1 MMVSRMKRRLERAV
15 TVGLVAG
22 MVASSWSGWSVGT
35 PAQAADSAI
44 ATAKGA
50 INVITGTIDAGGV
63 ILDGSGKVI
72 GKASGAS
79 GAGAAEST
87 GEETAAQPA
96 DAPIVGN
103 MADILSLSLDNRR
116 AELDRL
122 IGNAIASGKINATQG
137 ADLRSELDTLQHAE
151 IDARASDTS
160 LAFSRA
166 VGIAHELE
174 TINGRIT
181 NIINVPPL
189 SPLIIS
195 DADKKSER
203 LVVTTVRRLGT
214 PLNSLGDITAGAVD
228 GTGAVV
234 DAAGKKVTTIL
245 ATTGGAATAA
255 PKVGTT
261 AFGVHS
267 VVDILDARRAE
278 MERLTYQAERSGKLT
293 ADQAATFR
301 FEIYALGN
309 TESEMRGEDG
319 VITFDEAALLAKS
332 IDEQSIPLARALG
345 ITLLPFALKDATGN
359 YKIALN
365 AYRGRT
371 VDEMHV
377 NDGDDDGKK
386 GKPRT
391 GDAAAPDTGG
401 GGGSEVTANATT
413 AGASGSTD
421 SGLGINRNNPAGSG
435 DTTSDGD
442 GGGDDFAAA
451 AAPSGGQAPV
461 KVASAATGTETTG
474 TTSKSAGF
482 TSAPVNT
489 ATVPIGTTERL
500 VIDYT
505 PDNVPDTWLAIF
517 DSRRMQLEQA
527 IALSFARGKLEDRQ
541 ANKLRQELA
550 AVSRAI
556 AHGRSGP
563 EPITMDEATVIAGD
577 LDKLSKHI
585 ADASGMPPF
594 PVLVADP
601 DARLR
606 IVLENF
612 GNITSVNSIR
622 NVVYAITLDSRRQEL
637 ENRIESTISSGKL
650 STEEAGKFRNWL
662 NRIANVQRSDSQT
675 GIVDANKALF
685 LAVEMDLLMSQ
696 LPAGVASDLTPL
708 VVGTRFML
716 IANQVIMV
724 DENSV
729 RRADL
734 EARIDRKVIN
744 GQLSDVQASKLRD
757 QINQVT
763 GTAGKGADDA
773 SDPKEMAQRFAS
785 FDELYAKVQ

>member
-1 MMVSRMKRRLERAV
+1 MVSRMKRRFERAA
-15 TVGLVAG
+15 TVGLLAG
-22 MVASSWSGWSVGT
+22 MVASYLCGWSSNAPV
-35 PAQAADSAI
+35 QAADSAI

-72 GKASGAS
+72 GKASAAS
-79 GAGAAEST
+79 GAPATESA

-103 MADILSLSLDNRR
+103 IADILSLSLDNRR

-151 IDARASDTS
+151 IDARASEAS
-160 LAFSRA
+160 LTFSRA
-166 VGIAHELE
+166 LGIAHELE

-189 SPLIIS
+189 APIIIT
-195 DADKKSER
+195 DGDKKSER

-214 PLNSLGDITAGAVD
+214 PLSSLGDITAGAVD
-228 GTGAVV
+228 GTGAVI

-245 ATTGGAATAA
+245 ATTGGAANAA

-267 VVDILDARRAE
+267 IVDILDARRAE

-293 ADQAATFR
+293 ADQAAAFR

-319 VITFDEAALLAKS
+319 VISFDEAALLAKS

-386 GKPRT
+386 GMQRT
-391 GDAAAPDTGG
+391 GDD
-401 GGGSEVTANATT
+401 TT
-413 AGASGSTD
+413 ATPTNTASAASTD
-421 SGLGINRNNPAGSG
+421 SGRGIARNNPAGGG
-435 DTTSDGD
+435 DTTADAD
-442 GGGDDFAAA
+442 GGGDDFTE
-451 AAPSGGQAPV
+451 APV
-461 KVASAATGTETTG
+461 KVASAATGTDTTG
-474 TTSKSAGF
+474 TTSKAAGF

-527 IALSFARGKLEDRQ
+527 IALAFARGKLEERQ

-585 ADASGMPPF
+585 TDTAGMPPF

-637 ENRIESTISSGKL
+637 ENRIESTIASGKL
-650 STEEAGKFRNWL
+650 STDEAGKFRNWL

-744 GQLSDVQASKLRD
+744 GQLSDAQAGKLRD

-773 SDPKEMAQRFAS
+773 GDPKEMAQRFAS

>member
-1 MMVSRMKRRLERAV
+1 MVSRMKRRFERAA
-15 TVGLVAG
+15 TVGLLAG
-22 MVASSWSGWSVGT
+22 MVASYLCGWSSNAPV
-35 PAQAADSAI
+35 QAADSAI

-72 GKASGAS
+72 GKASAAS
-79 GAGAAEST
+79 GAPATESA

-103 MADILSLSLDNRR
+103 IADILSLSLDNRR

-151 IDARASDTS
+151 IDARASEAS
-160 LAFSRA
+160 LTFSRA
-166 VGIAHELE
+166 LGIAHELE
-174 TINGRIT
+174 TINARIT

-189 SPLIIS
+189 APIIIT
-195 DADKKSER
+195 DGDKKSER

-214 PLNSLGDITAGAVD
+214 PLSSLGDITAGAVD
-228 GTGAVV
+228 GTGAVI

-245 ATTGGAATAA
+245 ATTGGAANAA

-267 VVDILDARRAE
+267 IVDILDARRAE

-293 ADQAATFR
+293 ADQAAAFR

-319 VITFDEAALLAKS
+319 VISFDEAALLAKS

-386 GKPRT
+386 GMQRT
-391 GDAAAPDTGG
+391 GDD
-401 GGGSEVTANATT
+401 TT
-413 AGASGSTD
+413 ATPTNTASAASTD
-421 SGLGINRNNPAGSG
+421 SGRGIARNNPAGGG
-435 DTTSDGD
+435 DTTADAD
-442 GGGDDFAAA
+442 GGGDDFTE
-451 AAPSGGQAPV
+451 APV
-461 KVASAATGTETTG
+461 KVASAATGTDTTG
-474 TTSKSAGF
+474 TTSKAAGF

-527 IALSFARGKLEDRQ
+527 IALAFARGKLEERQ

-585 ADASGMPPF
+585 TDTAGMPPF

-637 ENRIESTISSGKL
+637 ENRIESTIASGKL
-650 STEEAGKFRNWL
+650 STDEAGKFRNWL

-744 GQLSDVQASKLRD
+744 GQLSDAQAGKLRD

-773 SDPKEMAQRFAS
+773 GDPKEMAQRFAS

>member
-1 MMVSRMKRRLERAV
+1 MVSRMKRRFERAA
-15 TVGLVAG
+15 TVSLLAG
-22 MVASSWSGWSVGT
+22 MVASYLCGWSSNAPV
-35 PAQAADSAI
+35 QAADSAI

-79 GAGAAEST
+79 GAPATESA

-151 IDARASDTS
+151 IDARASEAS
-160 LAFSRA
+160 LTFSRA
-166 VGIAHELE
+166 IGIAHELE

-189 SPLIIS
+189 SPLIIA

-214 PLNSLGDITAGAVD
+214 PLNTLGDITAGAVD

-293 ADQAATFR
+293 ADQAAAFR

-359 YKIALN
+359 YKVALN
-365 AYRGRT
+365 AYKGRS

-386 GKPRT
+386 GMQRT
-391 GDAAAPDTGG
+391 GDAAAADTGG
-401 GGGSEVTANATT
+401 
-413 AGASGSTD
+413 
-421 SGLGINRNNPAGSG
+421 G

-442 GGGDDFAAA
+442 GGGGDDFASAA

-474 TTSKSAGF
+474 TTSKAAGF
-482 TSAPVNT
+482 TSAPINT
-489 ATVPIGTTERL
+489 ASVPIGTTERL

-527 IALSFARGKLEDRQ
+527 IALAFARGKLEDRQ

-585 ADASGMPPF
+585 TDTAGTPPF

-612 GNITSVNSIR
+612 GNITSANSIR

-734 EARIDRKVIN
+734 EARIDRKVVN
-744 GQLSDVQASKLRD
+744 GQLSDAQAGKLRD
-757 QINQVT
+757 QISQVT
-763 GTAGKGADDA
+763 GTAGKGADEA
-773 SDPKEMAQRFAS
+773 GDPKEMAQRFAS

>member
-1 MMVSRMKRRLERAV
+1 MVSRMKRRFERAA
-15 TVGLVAG
+15 TVSLLAG
-22 MVASSWSGWSVGT
+22 MVASYLCGWSANAPV
-35 PAQAADSAI
+35 QAADSAI

-63 ILDGSGKVI
+63 IFDGSGKVI

-151 IDARASDTS
+151 IDARASEAS
-160 LAFSRA
+160 LTFSRA
-166 VGIAHELE
+166 LGIAHELE
-174 TINGRIT
+174 TINARIT

-189 SPLIIS
+189 APVIIT
-195 DADKKSER
+195 DGDKKSER

-214 PLNSLGDITAGAVD
+214 PLSSLGDITAGAVD
-228 GTGAVV
+228 GTGAVI

-245 ATTGGAATAA
+245 ATTGGAATGA

-267 VVDILDARRAE
+267 IVDILDARRAE

-293 ADQAATFR
+293 ADQAAAFR

-319 VITFDEAALLAKS
+319 VISFDEAALLAKS

-386 GKPRT
+386 GMQRT
-391 GDAAAPDTGG
+391 GSDTTGTPANTASAA
-401 GGGSEVTANATT
+401 
-413 AGASGSTD
+413 STD
-421 SGLGINRNNPAGSG
+421 SGRGIARNNPAGGG
-435 DTTSDGD
+435 DTAADGD
-442 GGGDDFAAA
+442 GGGDDFAAGTSS
-451 AAPSGGQAPV
+451 SGTEAPV

-474 TTSKSAGF
+474 TTSKAAGF

-527 IALSFARGKLEDRQ
+527 IALAFARGKLEERQ

-585 ADASGMPPF
+585 ADASGTPPL

-637 ENRIESTISSGKL
+637 ENRIESTIASGKL
-650 STEEAGKFRNWL
+650 STEEAAKFRNWL

-696 LPAGVASDLTPL
+696 LPAGAASDLTPL

-734 EARIDRKVIN
+734 EARIDRKVVN
-744 GQLSDVQASKLRD
+744 GQLSDAQASKLRD
-757 QINQVT
+757 QISQVT
-763 GTAGKGADDA
+763 GTAGKGADA
-773 SDPKEMAQRFAS
+773 AGDPKEMAQRFAI